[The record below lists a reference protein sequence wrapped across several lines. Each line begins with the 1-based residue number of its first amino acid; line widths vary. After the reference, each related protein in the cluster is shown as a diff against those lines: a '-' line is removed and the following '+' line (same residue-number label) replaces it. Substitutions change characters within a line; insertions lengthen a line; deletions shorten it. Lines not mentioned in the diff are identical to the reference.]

1 MNFFNQ
7 FNMKNL
13 VKILMML
20 GCICWLNACDDS
32 EQGGDKPVRIENYNV
47 TPIYGG
53 ATVTYTIPSARNIL
67 YVMAEYER
75 NGKTY
80 TERSSVYNNY
90 ITIQGFNTTEKVTA
104 TLYTV
109 NINEMKSEPLT
120 IEFVPLEA
128 LVNLARKSTSIKDD
142 WGGLLI
148 SWENIYETDFAI
160 HLLARDSL
168 NRWEEKGL
176 TFSSMKSDK
185 HNFRG
190 LEPVETSFALTFE
203 DKWGNTS
210 DTLFY
215 TGIPLNEVEVSKPWR
230 DLRGAIPYDNVT
242 QLSSAY
248 DFTKLFDGAF
258 GNNYRYLTGN
268 GSTGSSIT
276 FEFDRVVKL
285 SRVAIWSN
293 PEGGGR
299 PVTDNVYG
307 EVHVVEFEMWGT
319 KSLDLS
325 KLTPENRAYWLHP
338 FSATQQGGVMP
349 WVGRFSRLTPEQIEE
364 IPANFAKDWVYL
376 GHFFVERLD
385 LLGASENDILAKGI
399 EGFHFDISI
408 DCEPVKIV
416 RFFPL
421 ATRDN
426 SPPPNN
432 YWQIGEL
439 TFWGDDSVPQD

>member
-1 MNFFNQ
+1 
-7 FNMKNL
+7 MKTI
-13 VKILMML
+13 KILIFIL
-20 GCICWLNACDDS
+20 GVVCWLNACDENRESD
-32 EQGGDKPVRIENYNV
+32 EKPARIENYTV

-53 ATVTYTIPSARNIL
+53 ATVTYTVPSGRNIL

-75 NGKTY
+75 NGKSY
-80 TERSSVYNNY
+80 TVRSTVYNNY
-90 ITIQGFNTTEKVTA
+90 LTIEGFNTTEKVSA

-109 NINEMKSEPLT
+109 NHSEMKSDPLT
-120 IEFVPLEA
+120 VEFVPLEA
-128 LVNLARKSTSIKDD
+128 LVNLAKTSANVKDD

-148 SWENIYETDFAI
+148 TWENIYETDFAI
-160 HLLARDSL
+160 RLFARDSL
-168 NRWEEKGL
+168 NQWEEKGL

-190 LEPVETSFALTFE
+190 LDAVETSFALTFE

-210 DTLFY
+210 DTLYY
-215 TGIPLNEVEVSKPWR
+215 TGIPLNEIEVPKPWR
-230 DLRGAIPYDNVT
+230 DLRATIPYDNAT
-242 QLSSAY
+242 ELNASYA
-248 DFTKLFDGAF
+248 FTKLFDGAF
-258 GNNYRYLTGN
+258 GNNFRYLTAN
-268 GSTGSSIT
+268 GSTGSSMT

-307 EVHVVEFEMWGT
+307 EVHLVEFEIWGT
-319 KSLDLS
+319 KALDLS

-338 FSATQQGGVMP
+338 FSAAQQGGVAP
-349 WVGRFSRLTPEQIEE
+349 WTGRFSNLTPEQIAE
-364 IPANFAKDWVYL
+364 IPDNFAKDWVYL

-385 LLGASENDILAKGI
+385 LMGASENDILEKGI

-408 DCEPVKIV
+408 DCEPVKVI